1 MVCRISASIWRAIV
15 AFLTVVAIVAS
26 GMISLAGQ
34 SEAQILPPPIQP
46 SETMYVNSGVW
57 GYQEGESNQFYVP
70 GQFGTARA
78 LPQMTCPGAPVD
90 LLPGQEKACF
100 QTGIQAPY
108 GMVLTDVQIQQPA
121 NAEEFRCFDV
131 AGAPW
136 IQGSTLEFGQQ
147 VTCYGAIAYAN
158 TAESNTYEVVVT
170 AVDMATGQ
178 TVTNSDPLTY
188 LTRIGNAEF
197 TKMINGVETQK
208 APGVLIPSDAVVP
221 VTFLV
226 KNMGDL
232 ELTSISV
239 ADPTVNNLSC
249 PKDVLAIGEEMTCTA
264 TLGPIGPE
272 ANYSGTAN
280 LTATVTPPS
289 GPAQLTAESTG
300 YAYSASAPKMTVTE
314 TISPLAGPGDL
325 NVSPGPLVMI
335 RRGLDFFVEVTN
347 YGNEALNNVSVAS
360 NDPSIYFYAQNGN
373 PYSLAPGETVVFAA
387 QKYPGLDA
395 NTEYSHTVT
404 VTAVSANTATPMS
417 AQQTVYVHTDAL
429 SLDVGLKKQVW
440 GRSADG
446 IVGWYDADAVADGIV
461 IIPKQT
467 CEGMDPMG
475 PTPKFAGPTADPI
488 LEPMPTNTCFRF
500 IVENNS
506 NTAITEGRIVDDV
519 LSDVILDPI
528 GIERTRGLIR
538 CGRGNIFMALPMVSD
553 PVANPTIEPSVWL
566 PLIEPGMNYTCYGS
580 LPTTETSDPHV
591 NNATVTVGSL
601 DPNYSVT
608 NPVFAIPE
616 PPLPHSFTVKKFING
631 VEAPDKASALVLD
644 NGSVPTFTFE
654 VANTGQAPMTN
665 FQLTDSYFAPDQI
678 TCDATSVAP
687 GATTTCRVV
696 DGAMDPLSYGQ
707 LHTNKAT
714 VVATFQPYTTR
725 PDLVVETLSAQAYA
739 TVPPTTVTTTQTTTE
754 TATTTSVTTEPT
766 TVTNTTTSVTTE
778 PAVTA
783 TVTESFTAD
792 PVTTTLE
799 IPTTVEIPTT
809 LNVPTTI
816 TSTLPGTTSEVMV
829 TTTIEVPTTIE
840 DPVTIVVPTTID
852 APPAETITA
861 TATVTEQVTAE
872 PVTTTLEIP
881 TTIEV
886 PTTIDAPPPVTV
898 TTTVTTPCNCTT
910 ITTLPTEPGATETV
924 TVTVVVPEDN
934 VVTTTVTNP
943 EVTVTQTIEPTTTAP
958 GEPVTITVV
967 VPEPETPGTIT
978 EVVTTTVTTTV
989 DKPCPDCTSEPPT
1002 DVDKPGGSSEG
1013 SWWWLLAI
1021 PLVAGVIGLIAHF
1034 LPQLSPGIR
1043 LPAWLGGQNPPPEPV
1058 VVTTEQHP
1066 ELTKGIPPQ

>member
-1 MVCRISASIWRAIV
+1 M
-15 AFLTVVAIVAS
+15 
-26 GMISLAGQ
+26 
-34 SEAQILPPPIQP
+34 PPPPQP
-46 SETMYVNSGVW
+46 SETMYVNSGVF
-57 GYQEGESNQFYVP
+57 GYPEGGTDLFYV
-70 GQFGTARA
+70 GSSFGSVRA
-78 LPQMTCPGAPVD
+78 LPQMTCPGSPVD
-90 LLPGQEKACF
+90 LLPGQEKACL

-121 NAEEFRCFDV
+121 NAEDFQCFDS

-136 IQGSTLEFGQQ
+136 TQGGTIEFGQN

-158 TAESNTYEVVVT
+158 TAETNTYEVVAT

-178 TVTNSDPLTY
+178 TISSSDPLTF
-188 LTRIGNAEF
+188 LTRVANVQF
-197 TKMINGVETQK
+197 TKMISGVATQK
-208 APGVLIPSDAVVP
+208 APGVLIPSDAEVP

-249 PKDVLAIGEEMTCTA
+249 LKDVLAIGEEMTCTA
-264 TLGPIGPE
+264 TLSPIGPE

-289 GPAQLTAESTG
+289 GPTQLTAESTG

-314 TISPLAGPGDL
+314 TVSPLAGPGDL

-440 GRSADG
+440 GRSAEG

-461 IIPKQT
+461 IIPRQT

-506 NTAITEGRIVDDV
+506 NTVITEGRIVDDV

-528 GIERTRGLIR
+528 GMESTRGLIR
-538 CGRGNIFMALPMVSD
+538 CGGGGGIYMAQPMVSD

-566 PLIEPGMNYTCYGS
+566 PLIEPGTNYTCYGS

-631 VEAPDKASALVLD
+631 VEAPDKASAVVVE
-644 NGSVPTFTFE
+644 NGAVPAFTFE
-654 VANTGQAPMTN
+654 VANTGQAPMTS

-678 TCDATSVAP
+678 TCDATSLAP
-687 GATTTCRVV
+687 GAKTTCRVL

-725 PDLVVETLSAQAYA
+725 ADLVVETLSAQAFA
-739 TVPPTTVTTTQTTTE
+739 TVLPTTVTTTQTE
-754 TATTTSVTTEPT
+754 TVTSTSVTTEPAVT
-766 TVTNTTTSVTTE
+766 ETVMNTTTSVTTE

-809 LNVPTTI
+809 L
-816 TSTLPGTTSEVMV
+816 S
-829 TTTIEVPTTIE
+829 VPTTIE
-840 DPVTIVVPTTID
+840 NPVTIVVPTTID

-872 PVTTTLEIP
+872 PVTTTLEIPTTVEIPTTISVPTTIATTLPGTTSEVVITTTLEVPTTIDNP

-1043 LPAWLGGQNPPPEPV
+1043 LPAWLGVQNPPPEPV